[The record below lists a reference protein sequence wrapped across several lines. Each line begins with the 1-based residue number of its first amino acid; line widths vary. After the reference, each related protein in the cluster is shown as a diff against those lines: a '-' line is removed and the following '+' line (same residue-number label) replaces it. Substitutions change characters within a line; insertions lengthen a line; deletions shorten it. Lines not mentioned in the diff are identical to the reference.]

1 MLNAIARPIPGNQFI
16 VAHEFSGMTAGLG
29 ANSSIM
35 AFRWAPAPN
44 ATAKLAVLLGVTLE
58 GMLQLTGFTAGS
70 GAFRLTKAR
79 GFTAP
84 DTGGTSL
91 VPATLEQKARSTFA
105 DSALGAGNFV
115 GSTAGALTPGTRTLE
130 AKDFAFLKKFIPAAA
145 NSQVFDQVPLY
156 QPRLDQGEHP
166 QVFDANEG
174 FVMRAVVPATGTWE
188 MVARVHW
195 AEVNR
200 WPV

>member
-1 MLNAIARPIPGNQFI
+1 MNPHA
-16 VAHEFSGMTAGLG
+16 
-29 ANSSIM
+29 SIT
-35 AFRWAPAPN
+35 N
-44 ATAKLAVLLGVTLE
+44 E
-58 GMLQLTGFTAGS
+58 G
-70 GAFRLTKAR
+70 
-79 GFTAP
+79 
-84 DTGGTSL
+84 
-91 VPATLEQKARSTFA
+91 TFA
-105 DSALGAGNFV
+105 PIDLFAGDFPRV
-115 GSTAGALTPGTRTLE
+115 QRKVTILAGAGALTPGTRTLE